1 MVTGLARGAAWI
13 AVLVLTV
20 QPPVL
25 AQRSGLPDIGSP
37 ADTVLSKSREA
48 RLGRSVMLQ
57 LRNAGAVVD
66 DPQLT
71 EYVNLLG
78 SKLASQAS
86 SGEFEFEFFV
96 VDDDAINAFALP
108 GGYIGVNRGLI
119 EATETESELAG
130 VLAHEVSHVTQRHI
144 ARRMYDTQRTSIVS
158 MATMLAAVLLGAA
171 GDISGEAMQ
180 GIAMAGQSAIAQRQ
194 INYTRQNELE
204 ADRVGIEV
212 LSSAGFDPHGM
223 ASFFDKLASRYG
235 TRQPNVPEI
244 LQTHPVSTTRIADAR
259 ARASRM
265 PDRSTDD
272 DLSYHLAKAR
282 VRVLGASTPS
292 DAVGLF
298 EDAADS
304 SDPGRRYGRALA
316 LSRAGRNDVAER
328 LFSDLVSESPGVIAY
343 RIGRAEALMASG
355 LTERALA
362 IYEDAV
368 KLSPRNVPLSVSY
381 AEALIEAGR
390 PGEAHRVLLDV
401 FNHVQPTPPQ
411 IQLTA
416 RAANAAGKTARAH
429 YYMAEYHVALASL
442 TPAIDQLQMALE
454 SPDLSDVDRAR
465 FEARLDKI
473 KEALAE
479 REDD

>member
-1 MVTGLARGAAWI
+1 MLAII
-13 AVLVLTV
+13 A
-20 QPPVL
+20 QPPAL

-37 ADTVLSKSREA
+37 ADSVLSKSREA
-48 RLGRSVMLQ
+48 RLGRNVMLQ

-71 EYVNLLG
+71 EYINLLG

-119 EATETESELAG
+119 AATETESELAG

-144 ARRMYDTQRTSIVS
+144 ARRMYDTQRTSIIS

-171 GDISGEAMQ
+171 GDISSEGMQ

-194 INYTRQNELE
+194 INYTRRNELE

-212 LSSAGFDPHGM
+212 LSAAGFDPHGM

-235 TRQPNVPEI
+235 TRQQNIPEI

-265 PDRSTDD
+265 PDRNADD
-272 DLSYHLAKAR
+272 DNLSYHLAKAR

-292 DAVGLF
+292 SAISLF
-298 EDAADS
+298 EDDADS

-343 RIGRAEALMASG
+343 RIGRAEALMESG
-355 LTERALA
+355 LTERA
-362 IYEDAV
+362 ISVYEDAL
-368 KLSPRNVPLSVSY
+368 KLSPRNVPLTVSY
-381 AEALIEAGR
+381 AGALIEADR
-390 PGEAHRVLLDV
+390 PGDAHRVLLDV
-401 FNHVQPTPPQ
+401 FNHVQPTPAQ
-411 IQLTA
+411 IQIIA
-416 RAANAAGKTARAH
+416 RAANAEGDAARAH

-442 TPAIDQLQMALE
+442 TPAIDQLEMALE
-454 SPDLSDVDRAR
+454 SPDISDVDRAR
-465 FEARLDKI
+465 FEARLEKV
-473 KEALAE
+473 KEALAD